1 MSADELVLQEVSAGY
16 GRIPVVHGISLSIGQ
31 GSRWGVLGRN
41 GAGKSTML
49 ACVIGLSDKFSG
61 SIRLGGVDIGA
72 LSPYQ
77 RSRMGIG
84 YVPQGREIFPSLT
97 VEENLIA
104 AVKNQTVAEALALTY
119 RLFPRLQER
128 RSNGGSQLSGG
139 EQQMLA
145 VARAVVGKPQFLL
158 LDEPL
163 EGLAPLIREQLI
175 MTIRAMTNELGI
187 GCILV
192 EQYVD
197 VVLNFA
203 SHVLVLE
210 AGTVAFKGS
219 VEDLRRQP
227 EILERAIGLSKL

>member
-1 MSADELVLQEVSAGY
+1 
-16 GRIPVVHGISLSIGQ
+16 
-31 GSRWGVLGRN
+31 
-41 GAGKSTML
+41 
-49 ACVIGLSDKFSG
+49 
-61 SIRLGGVDIGA
+61 
-72 LSPYQ
+72 
-77 RSRMGIG
+77 
-84 YVPQGREIFPSLT
+84 
-97 VEENLIA
+97 
-104 AVKNQTVAEALALTY
+104 
-119 RLFPRLQER
+119 
-128 RSNGGSQLSGG
+128 
-139 EQQMLA
+139 MLA